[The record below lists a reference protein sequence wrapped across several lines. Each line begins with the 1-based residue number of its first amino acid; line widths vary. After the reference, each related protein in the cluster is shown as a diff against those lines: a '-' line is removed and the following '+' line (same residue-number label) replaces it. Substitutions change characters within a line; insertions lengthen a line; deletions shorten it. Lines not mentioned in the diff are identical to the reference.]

1 MLFTCNTTEL
11 LAKYLIQTTQMNKF
25 KPVDFRMSMNVQELS
40 FQISALT
47 KLKQL
52 NAEIDL
58 VNAMT

>member
-1 MLFTCNTTEL
+1 
-11 LAKYLIQTTQMNKF
+11 MNKF